1 MVLSKQSS
9 YNRGFVENTLSRKN
23 WIFMNLLLIFAHF
36 WDRFFM
42 KNHVFLTSIF
52 ASILIDFLMENCP
65 KMAPKNSGWYPPLLA
80 PKIDPGA
87 QADFWMPFGPPLV
100 PFWRPLAP
108 FWLPLAPLGSFL
120 IPFWLFLALLG
131 SVLAPFGRPLV
142 PFRRPLAP
150 FCSLFIPFY
159 NIFAT
164 MALVGATFAP
174 ICAFPTFRMSNFFNN
189 LVFWAP
195 EAATHPLS
203 IRFRFLLI
211 PNTIF
216 A

>member
-1 MVLSKQSS
+1 
-9 YNRGFVENTLSRKN
+9 
-23 WIFMNLLLIFAHF
+23 
-36 WDRFFM
+36 M

-65 KMAPKNSGWYPPLLA
+65 KMAPKNSGWYPPFSLPKSTLAPKRIFGCLLVPPWFPFGALLA
-80 PKIDPGA
+80 PFGA
-87 QADFWMPFGPPLV
+87 PWVL
-100 PFWRPLAP
+100 LAP
-108 FWLPLAPLGSFL
+108 FWLL
-120 IPFWLFLALLG
+120 LALLG

>member
-1 MVLSKQSS
+1 MFYWFSH
-9 YNRGFVENTLSRKN
+9 
-23 WIFMNLLLIFAHF
+23 IFGVAFYEESC
-36 WDRFFM
+36 FFD
-42 KNHVFLTSIF
+42 
-52 ASILIDFLMENCP
+52 IDFCIDFDRLFGGKLSQNG
-65 KMAPKNSGWYPPLLA
+65 SQQLWVVPPLFA

-120 IPFWLFLALLG
+120 APFWLLLALLG